1 MEQGFKPNS
10 GKLWPSAKRFRSIV
24 DQFLTNG
31 FSEGFSISAMKHH
44 EDEKNY
50 YLELITPG
58 VKKEDLKL
66 RLNDCILTVYT
77 SEAAEQQKS
86 KKQQTHKSLC
96 QRIFNRSFIVPGNIN
111 INAIKAIFRE
121 GVLNITLP
129 KRNSHTRF
137 EPRDLLVE

>member
-1 MEQGFKPNS
+1 MEQSFKPNS
-10 GKLWPSAKRFRSIV
+10 SRLWPTAKRFRSMV

-44 EDEKNY
+44 EDDKNY

-77 SEAAEQQKS
+77 DQEAEEQKRKKS
-86 KKQQTHKSLC
+86 AHKTFC
-96 QRIFNRSFIVPGNIN
+96 QRIFNKSFIVPGNIN
-111 INAIKAIFRE
+111 INAIKAIFTE

-129 KRNSHTRF
+129 KRNSHSRF
-137 EPRDLLVE
+137 EPRDLVVE

>member
-1 MEQGFKPNS
+1 MEPSFKPSS
-10 GKLWPSAKRFRSIV
+10 GRLWPSAKRFRSMV

-31 FSEGFSISAMKHH
+31 FPEGFSISAMKHH
-44 EDEKNY
+44 EDDKNY

-58 VKKEDLKL
+58 VKKEELKL

-77 SEAAEQQKS
+77 DQQAKEEKPRKS
-86 KKQQTHKSLC
+86 THKTFC
-96 QRIFNRSFIVPGNIN
+96 ERIFNRSFIVPGNIN
-111 INAIKAIFRE
+111 INAIRAIFTE

-129 KRNSHTRF
+129 KRNSHARF

>member
-1 MEQGFKPNS
+1 MDHTFKPSS
-10 GKLWPSAKRFRSIV
+10 GRLWPTAKRFRSMV

-44 EDEKNY
+44 EDDKNY

-77 SEAAEQQKS
+77 DEDKPKP
-86 KKQQTHKSLC
+86 KKQAPHKTLC
-96 QRIFNRSFIVPGNIN
+96 QRIFNKSFIVPGNIN
-111 INAIKAIFRE
+111 INAIKAIFTD

-137 EPRDLLVE
+137 EPRDLMVE